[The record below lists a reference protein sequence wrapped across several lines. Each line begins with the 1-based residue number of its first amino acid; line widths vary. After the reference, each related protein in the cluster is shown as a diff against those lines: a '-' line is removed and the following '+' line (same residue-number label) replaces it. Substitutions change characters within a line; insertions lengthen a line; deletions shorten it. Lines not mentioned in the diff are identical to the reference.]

1 MTDRRL
7 LSAGS
12 LLVLALASGC
22 VAQGKYDAAVADSA
36 RLRQLLEQ
44 GRARE
49 QDQRAQGQRDLEKS
63 HALLAESE
71 ARCDRATRDA
81 DALASTLSLTTE
93 ELRERL
99 EKLER
104 AQRAAESRAAL
115 FREMALRLKKM
126 IDAGDLR
133 IVLRSGRMVLIL
145 PNDVLFDS
153 GKAALKPR
161 GKEALSE
168 IGAVLSTLAGRRFQV
183 AGHTDDQP
191 IRFSGYTSNWQL
203 SAERGL
209 SVVAFLQKSGVD
221 PRSLSAAGYGEFDPL
236 RPNDT
241 DEDRSQNRRIEITV
255 QPNIDE
261 TVVVPEPIG
270 SR

>member
-1 MTDRRL
+1 MADRRL
-7 LSAGS
+7 RS
-12 LLVLALASGC
+12 LASLVVLALGSGC
-22 VAQGKYDAAVADSA
+22 VSQGKYDAAVADSVRTRA
-36 RLRQLLEQ
+36 LLKQ
-44 GRARE
+44 GVARE
-49 QDQRAQGQRDLEKS
+49 QSQREQSQREFERS
-63 HALLAESE
+63 RALLAESD
-71 ARCDRATRDA
+71 ARCDRVARDA
-81 DALASTLSLTTE
+81 EALASTLSLTTE
-93 ELRERL
+93 ELHERL
-99 EKLER
+99 ETLER

-161 GKEALSE
+161 GKEALTE
-168 IGAVLSTLAGRRFQV
+168 IAAALATLAGRRFQV

-203 SAERGL
+203 STERGL
-209 SVVAFLQKSGVD
+209 SVVAFLQKAGVD

-241 DEDRSQNRRIEITV
+241 DDDRSLNRRIEITV

-261 TVVVPEPIG
+261 SVAVPEPIG
-270 SR
+270 PQ